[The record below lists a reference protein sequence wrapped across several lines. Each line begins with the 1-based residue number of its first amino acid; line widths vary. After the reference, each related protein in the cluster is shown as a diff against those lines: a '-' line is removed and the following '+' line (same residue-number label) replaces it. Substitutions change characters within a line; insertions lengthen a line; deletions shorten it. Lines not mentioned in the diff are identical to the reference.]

1 MTAVEFMTQIG
12 GLGID
17 AEMAKQFQRILTK
30 QGLAFK
36 LGTKVLGAQKSGG
49 KVLVNVENVKDSS
62 KKEEVRGNYLYFH
75 LIFSSKPV
83 ITIRWSVTF
92 CWCALV
98 AGRSRRI

>member
-17 AEMAKQFQRILTK
+17 GEMAKQFQRILTK

-49 KVLVNVENVKDSS
+49 KILVNVENVKDSS
-62 KKEEVRGNYLYFH
+62 KKEDVGNKTYICHPAPSNTL
-75 LIFSSKPV
+75 
-83 ITIRWSVTF
+83 
-92 CWCALV
+92 
-98 AGRSRRI
+98 